1 MHISTAISQWKEV
14 SSHSSPNDI
23 KIIFEIY
30 FRANIS
36 RVRRKPQIFTRC
48 CAPDKNISLSS
59 RGEKMVEKKKKK
71 KWKKQEK
78 NNAESSY

>member
-36 RVRRKPQIFTRC
+36 RARRKPQIFARC
-48 CAPDKNISLSS
+48 CTPDKNISLSS
-59 RGEKMVEKKKKK
+59 RGKKMVEKKEEV
-71 KWKKQEK
+71 EK
-78 NNAESSY
+78 AREV